1 MSGIPLKIEANS
13 LSDYLA
19 VMSKAVFQAGVS
31 WASID
36 SRWLEF
42 EKVFDDFEPS
52 KVSTFDEAKVEAI
65 MGNSKLLKTERK
77 VRATIKNAGTLL
89 ALDTQYSGFKNYL
102 QSFKSYAELSK
113 DLCAKFSHLGELSA
127 YYFLFRVGESV
138 PDFNTWIATIKGE
151 HPRMREMVAV
161 SEGKPI
167 AGETGDSLN
176 SVRN

>member
-1 MSGIPLKIEANS
+1 MAGIPLKIKANS

-42 EKVFDDFEPS
+42 EKAFDGFEPS
-52 KVSTFDEAKVEAI
+52 KVSAFDEAKVEAI

-89 ALDTQYSGFKNYL
+89 ALDTQYGGFKKYL
-102 QSFKSYAELSK
+102 QSFKSYAELSE

-127 YYFLFRVGESV
+127 YYFLFRVGEGV
-138 PDFNTWIATIKGE
+138 PDFDTWITTIKGE

-167 AGETGDSLN
+167 AGEIGDSLN